1 MSDREYPNAPI
12 LGVGAVIWKDD
23 HFLLIQRSK
32 APMKGGWSLP
42 GGKLELGETLK
53 EGLERE
59 IMEET
64 NLTVR
69 IGPLIDV
76 VDYIEKDEDGKVR
89 IHYCLVDHIA
99 FWQSGEAIAGSDAA
113 AVKWATL
120 DEIGDYDLW
129 KETRRLIEAS
139 KDMIMN
145 RAR

>member
-23 HFLLIQRSK
+23 HFLLIKRSK

-42 GGKLELGETLK
+42 GGKLELGETIA
-53 EGLERE
+53 EGLKRE

-69 IGPLIDV
+69 IGPLIDA
-76 VDYIEKDEDGKVR
+76 VDYIEKDDDGKVR
-89 IHYCLVDHIA
+89 THYCLVDYVA

-113 AVKWATL
+113 AIKWAKL
-120 DEIGDYDLW
+120 KQIGDYDLW
-129 KETRRLIEAS
+129 NETQRLIETS
-139 KDMIMN
+139 SDMIIK

>member
-12 LGVGAVIWKDD
+12 LGVGAVIWKDN

-42 GGKLELGETLK
+42 GGKLELGETIA

-69 IGPLIDV
+69 IGPLIDA

-89 IHYCLVDHIA
+89 THYCLVDYVA
-99 FWQSGEAIAGSDAA
+99 FWQSGEATAGSDAA
-113 AVKWATL
+113 AVKWARL
-120 DEIGDYDLW
+120 EEIQDYGLW
-129 KETRRLIEAS
+129 NETQRLIETS
-139 KDMIMN
+139 KEMIMN